1 MSGRRNQPIAVSVG
15 AHNALAVRLQAVL
28 AWLPK
33 AAQFPEADIEHVH
46 QLRVSTRKAAAALK
60 LFRDLLPKK
69 RTRRLKAMLK
79 AIRNAAGDARDL
91 DVLIARLDARAKRK
105 PSLMPLVEH
114 LRARREA
121 AQPAL
126 LEVWRSTAD
135 GSLEQAVNELLKRVR
150 WRDDSPEPDLHDA
163 AIAWLAPIVKAW
175 LSKAPPQ
182 DRRVSVERLHRFR
195 IATKQLRYALDL
207 MAAAWPADD
216 LAKVMK
222 PVRSLQERLGNLND
236 HDTALRHYQTWLA
249 ECPSKSGNADDAE
262 LAKLIEA
269 QIALEKKRLGRSV
282 ERFHQWWSDERRD
295 RLHRRL
301 QKLLEQA

>member
-1 MSGRRNQPIAVSVG
+1 VSGRRNQPIAVSVG

-126 LEVWRSTAD
+126 LEVW
-135 GSLEQAVNELLKRVR
+135 
-150 WRDDSPEPDLHDA
+150 PEPDLHDA

-295 RLHRRL
+295 RLYRRL